1 MSAICIKFWLSKL
14 NVGQIYCVHGVLL
27 VISWQLKYFHLT
39 THMYIPCTIHTHA
52 QHTATQTD
60 RQTDT
65 HTHVH
70 IHTTQKTTDAGS
82 TPSKKHNFSDVLIS
96 LWLSYNGS
104 WWKARLL
111 SHWQLAT
118 HQLSSLHR
126 EAKEKPL
133 LMLCGQ
139 GAHTISL
146 TLHHTQSTQNE
157 ITVLIGYYF
166 KTFL

>member
-1 MSAICIKFWLSKL
+1 MTSQILSSH
-14 NVGQIYCVHGVLL
+14 N
-27 VISWQLKYFHLT
+27 
-39 THMYIPCTIHTHA
+39 THVYTIHYTHTHA
-52 QHTATQTD
+52 QHTHTHTHTHAYNHTHRHRQTD
-60 RQTDT
+60 RQT
-65 HTHVH
+65 H
-70 IHTTQKTTDAGS
+70 IHTHTIQKTTDAGS

-96 LWLSYNGS
+96 LWLLHNGS

-139 GAHTISL
+139 GAHTLSL
-146 TLHHTQSTQNE
+146 ILHHTQSIQYE

-166 KTFL
+166 KTLL